1 MEGPECDSR
10 YYTSNN
16 ATYILR
22 YEPVR
27 CRDEPITS
35 YNVVTAKDKKHAE
48 VFGYAKTEFCNILL

>member
-1 MEGPECDSR
+1 MEGPECDSK
-10 YYTSNN
+10 YCTSNN

-35 YNVVTAKDKKHAE
+35 YNVVTAKDKKHA
-48 VFGYAKTEFCNILL
+48 KTEFCNILL